1 MRYIQ
6 SFASSGDVQ
15 TAIDNNLLGNPYVA
29 YVEDGQ
35 HLDWNSLAPTPQV
48 ETRIKNTYRITEEDW
63 GQMSGETEEYRKFSV
78 SFYGPEFGVEKVEL
92 EDGTEIE
99 YEEGSGYNATATG
112 AGDYVVYITVS
123 GDTIGGTG
131 VQDPYEGLFA
141 ALSWLVSSEI
151 PVSINTLEFGA
162 YTGSAIES
170 AVLPNHPMTFGVG
183 CFGATQLSSINNGQN
198 LIPAGSV
205 VESWAF
211 YDTQLDHITIG
222 SGVTF
227 PQTDGSP
234 SQFMGPL
241 TSVTFLDPVP
251 PVIYPS
257 IDSDVPGTFP
267 WENIQ
272 EIHVPVGYEQAYVTA
287 FNTYLDGEYTFTV
300 TGTGEISTTQE
311 G

>member
-48 ETRIKNTYRITEEDW
+48 ETRIKNTYRITQDEWDNIYSGLPAEERMALASYHNN
-63 GQMSGETEEYRKFSV
+63 GVLKAET
-78 SFYGPEFGVEKVEL
+78 
-92 EDGTEIE
+92 EDGTELE
-99 YEEGSGYNATATG
+99 YQDGDEYGYFYPVTG
-112 AGDYVVYITVS
+112 VGDYVVYFTLS
-123 GDTIGGTG
+123 GDTIWGDENT
-131 VQDPYEGLFA
+131 EGLFA
-141 ALSWLVSSEI
+141 EVTTLKSSEI
-151 PVSINTLEFGA
+151 PESINTAGFFAYNHSELE
-162 YTGSAIES
+162 SV
-170 AVLPNHPMTFGVG
+170 VLPNHPMTFCVG
-183 CFGATQLSSINNGQN
+183 CFGGTHLSSINNGQN

-211 YDTQLDHITIG
+211 SDNQYLDNITIG

-227 PQTDGSP
+227 PQTDGFP
-234 SQFMGPL
+234 GQFPESL
-241 TSVTFLDPVP
+241 TSVTFLGTVP

-257 IDSDVPGTFP
+257 IDSDVPGTFN
-267 WENIQ
+267 WANIQ

-287 FNTYLDGEYTFTV
+287 FNTCLEGEYTFTV